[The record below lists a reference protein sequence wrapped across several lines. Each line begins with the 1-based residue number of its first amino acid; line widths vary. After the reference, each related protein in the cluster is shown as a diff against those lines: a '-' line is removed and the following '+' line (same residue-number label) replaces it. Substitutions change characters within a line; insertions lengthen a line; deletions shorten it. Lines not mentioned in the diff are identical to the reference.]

1 MVRRET
7 GNIRGGYM
15 GRSIIVEKAR
25 KVSAEQGQRAI
36 FFGLAIFV
44 LMFPLGQYI
53 WPHHLIGTQVQ
64 SIFLM
69 ILALYFLCILGIEY
83 CNQRFMLNKVTLLS
97 ILSLTIFGVISCV
110 CSGKL
115 NTSVYGDELQSQGFL
130 AIVSYYV
137 IFLTA
142 TQLKNE
148 SYRKK
153 LLQFMIMVLGVIA
166 FYGVLQ
172 FLQVPIMR
180 HKIVKAAVYPTKN
193 QNFYAALPVLFIG
206 LIFVQIMYREKNVD
220 ESRGQTIFYHLML
233 LLGFGACLSADSLL
247 VYMGIIMEFLLLVF
261 LELVTKKHRY
271 GKVLCFVAEFLLVF
285 FLLNAI
291 SGGQMLEELLTFSS
305 QVEQEGTLF
314 GDSVGTGRMQ
324 LWKDTLKAIPE
335 IWVFGCGIECTSA
348 NHGVGDAHNEYL
360 QLWAEQG
367 TFALI
372 AYLVFL
378 FSLFIPGLLQFI
390 KKEQYDSDVVSKA
403 AMFAF
408 FGYIAQAFANIRVI
422 QVAPYFWLCCG
433 LLYVRKRQKTETSRK
448 KD

>member
-1 MVRRET
+1 
-7 GNIRGGYM
+7 M
-15 GRSIIVEKAR
+15 GKSVIVERAR
-25 KVSAEQGQRAI
+25 KVTAEQGQKAI
-36 FFGLAIFV
+36 FSGLAIFV

-64 SIFLM
+64 SIFLLM
-69 ILALYFLCILGIEY
+69 LALYFLCILGIEY
-83 CNQRFMLNKVTLLS
+83 CNQRFTLNKVTLFS
-97 ILSLTIFGVISCV
+97 ILFLTIFGVISCI
-110 CSGKL
+110 CSGRL

-130 AIVSYYV
+130 AIFSYYV
-137 IFLTA
+137 IFFAA

-148 SYRKK
+148 KYRKK
-153 LLQFMIMVLGVIA
+153 LLLFLILILGFIA

-180 HKIVKAAVYPTKN
+180 HKSARVAVYPTKN
-193 QNFYAALPVLFIG
+193 QNYFSALPVLFIG
-206 LIFVQIMYREKNVD
+206 LIFVQIMYREKDANK
-220 ESRGQTIFYHLML
+220 SKGKTIFFHLLL

-247 VYMGIIMEFLLLVF
+247 VYMGIIMEFLLLAF

-271 GKVLCFVAEFLLVF
+271 GKILCFVAEFLLVF
-285 FLLNAI
+285 FIFNVI
-291 SGGQMLEELLTFSS
+291 SGGQMLDELFTFSN

-324 LWKDTLKAIPE
+324 LWKDTLKAIPG

-367 TFALI
+367 SFALI

-390 KKEQYDSDVVSKA
+390 KKEEYDSDIVSKA